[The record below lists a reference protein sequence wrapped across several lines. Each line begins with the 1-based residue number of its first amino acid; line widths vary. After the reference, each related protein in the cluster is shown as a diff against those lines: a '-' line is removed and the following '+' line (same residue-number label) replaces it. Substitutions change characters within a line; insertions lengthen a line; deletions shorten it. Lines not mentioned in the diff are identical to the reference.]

1 LQAEDAERRGNARSA
16 LFKREREGER
26 ERETVNYK

>member
-26 ERETVNYK
+26 ERERL